1 MDSTVE
7 KNMNEINNGTY
18 GSKINDKASG
28 YKKGAMIGV
37 IAGVLAG
44 IYFKQKI
51 MLSAAIAL
59 VGGGY
64 IGYKIAEA
72 SETNSSF
79 KNYGIKE
86 DENLKK

>member
-51 MLSAAIAL
+51 MMFAAIGL